1 MEPGKGNCAVCASLI
16 RLCSG
21 LDFFPADV
29 EVRRLLVEALHR
41 LAVDHQ
47 HAKFMVS
54 RWLETE
60 TIAPKVANFVALAAQ
75 VRNGP
80 SLPDGCGVCDGAPF
94 VIRDYEFGGTRYSGA
109 ARCACPRGEAL
120 RQLDRLRESQETV
133 KGAAKKGQTAFM
145 PAIAISGEYGGING
159 P

>member
-1 MEPGKGNCAVCASLI
+1 MEPVKGTNCAACAYLI

-29 EVRRLLVEALHR
+29 EVRRLLVETLHC
-41 LAVDHQ
+41 LAEDHQ

-80 SLPDGCGVCDGAPF
+80 SLPDGCSICDGS
-94 VIRDYEFGGTRYSGA
+94 VVRDS
-109 ARCACPRGEAL
+109 
-120 RQLDRLRESQETV
+120 RLRVRRHPLQRRRPLHL
-133 KGAAKKGQTAFM
+133 
-145 PAIAISGEYGGING
+145 PAW
-159 P
+159 